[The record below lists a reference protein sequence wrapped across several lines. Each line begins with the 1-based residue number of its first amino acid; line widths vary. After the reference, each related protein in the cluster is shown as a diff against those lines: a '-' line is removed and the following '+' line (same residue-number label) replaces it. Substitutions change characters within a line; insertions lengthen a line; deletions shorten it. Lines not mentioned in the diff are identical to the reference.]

1 MLRAIGITFERLVAA
16 EVEFLCCRLT
26 MRPLAGAERRRSM
39 VEQTRDVKDFLLR
52 SAHDSYPI
60 QQNAALHNDIVRRS
74 VNFKRN
80 VTISLRQNR
89 LTTEV

>member
-1 MLRAIGITFERLVAA
+1 MLRAIGITIERLVAA

-39 VEQTRDVKDFLLR
+39 VKQTRDVKNFLIR
-52 SAHDSYPI
+52 SAHASYPI
-60 QQNAALHNDIVRRS
+60 QQNTALHNYEVRRS

-80 VTISLRQNR
+80 NTIYLNQNR
-89 LTTEV
+89 IPTEA